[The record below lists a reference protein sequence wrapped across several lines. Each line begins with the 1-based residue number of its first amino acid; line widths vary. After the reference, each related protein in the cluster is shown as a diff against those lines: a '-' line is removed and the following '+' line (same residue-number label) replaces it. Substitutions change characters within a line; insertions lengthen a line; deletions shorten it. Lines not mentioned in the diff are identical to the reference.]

1 MSYTPVMTPE
11 AISAF
16 LDETFP
22 QLNIGG
28 RAYFV
33 DAVAPGSAVMRLKAG
48 ERHLRP
54 GGTVSGPSLFALA
67 DLAAYCAVLAHI
79 GPVALA
85 VTTDLTIH
93 FLRKPSPGDLLCEAR
108 LLKLGKSLAVID
120 CAIRTEGS
128 TDLVSHAVATYS
140 IPPKRDLAL
149 G

>member
-1 MSYTPVMTPE
+1 MSTTPIMTAE

-22 QLNIGG
+22 QLHFGG

-54 GGTVSGPSLFALA
+54 GGTVSGPTLFALA
-67 DLAAYCAVLAHI
+67 DLSAYCAVLAHI

-93 FLRKPSPGDLLCEAR
+93 FLRKPQPGDLLCEAR

-120 CAIRTEGS
+120 CAIRGDGTD
-128 TDLVSHAVATYS
+128 DLVAHAVATYS
-140 IPPKRDLAL
+140 IPPRKEPVL
-149 G
+149 